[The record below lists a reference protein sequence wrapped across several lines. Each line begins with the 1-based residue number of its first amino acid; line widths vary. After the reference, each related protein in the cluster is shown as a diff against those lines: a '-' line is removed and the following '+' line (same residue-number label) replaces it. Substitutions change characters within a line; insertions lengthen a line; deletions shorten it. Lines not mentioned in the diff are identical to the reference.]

1 MNAVADFLFLTLVL
15 LLLPLAGSAARRSER
30 EKKMLLSLELFAD
43 TESILRT
50 ASARSLYYCTR
61 PLAILITSDTTRSLS
76 LCVLFFFF
84 LLQPAAA
91 AAALLSARDQQ
102 PSPPLILSASPGSES
117 PFSGL
122 AVGFVAT

>member
-30 EKKMLLSLELFAD
+30 EKKMRLSLELFAD

-91 AAALLSARDQQ
+91 ALLSARDQQ